1 MHPEQRDLAN
11 PDDFLKGLWRE
22 NPVFI
27 QLLGMCPVLAVTN
40 SALNGLTMG
49 LATLF
54 VLVLS
59 NTLVSLLRN
68 VIPREVRIATFI
80 LIIATF
86 VTVVDYVIEAISLEL
101 HKSLGAFISL
111 IVVNCLILGRAE
123 AFASQNPPGLSVLD
137 GLGNGLG
144 YALVIVAVAFIR
156 ELFGTGAVFGYQ
168 LLPNADSGG
177 WFQAVGL
184 MSAPAGAFFV
194 VMLLI
199 WILRS
204 WKTDQVEE
212 A

>member
-1 MHPEQRDLAN
+1 MAEDPKKTLVDPLLER
-11 PDDFLKGLWRE
+11 
-22 NPVFI
+22 NPVVY
-27 QLLGMCPVLAVTN
+27 QMLGICPALAITTAMEN
-40 SALNGLTMG
+40 ALAMG
-49 LATLF
+49 LATTA
-54 VLVLS
+54 VLTISNLSVSAIRELVPENVRVIIYLVIVASLVIVADQVL
-59 NTLVSLLRN
+59 R
-68 VIPREVRIATFI
+68 TFFPELSTQLSVYVG
-80 LIIATF
+80 LIITNC
-86 VTVVDYVIEAISLEL
+86 
-101 HKSLGAFISL
+101 
-111 IVVNCLILGRAE
+111 IVLGRAE

-199 WILRS
+199 WILRA

>member
-1 MHPEQRDLAN
+1 VAEDPRKTLTDPLLER
-11 PDDFLKGLWRE
+11 
-22 NPVFI
+22 NPVVY
-27 QLLGMCPVLAVTN
+27 QMLGICPALAITTAMEN
-40 SALNGLTMG
+40 ALAMG
-49 LATLF
+49 LATTA
-54 VLVLS
+54 VLTISNLS
-59 NTLVSLLRN
+59 VSAIRELVPENVRVIIYLVIVASLVIVADQILR
-68 VIPREVRIATFI
+68 TFFPELSTQLSVYVG
-80 LIIATF
+80 LIITNC
-86 VTVVDYVIEAISLEL
+86 
-101 HKSLGAFISL
+101 
-111 IVVNCLILGRAE
+111 IVLGRAE

-199 WILRS
+199 WILRA